1 MPNTTT
7 RLSSWLGLSARPCVA
22 HKPAGKVDV
31 VAAGAPPITGL
42 EFDGNAMRI
51 VADAAPREVVVPT
64 RRAEPITWYEGL
76 K

>member
-7 RLSSWLGLSARPCVA
+7 CLSSWLGLSARPCVA

-31 VAAGAPPITGL
+31 VATGSPPITGL
-42 EFDGNAMRI
+42 EFDGNAMGI
-51 VADAAPREVVVPT
+51 VADDAPREVAVPT